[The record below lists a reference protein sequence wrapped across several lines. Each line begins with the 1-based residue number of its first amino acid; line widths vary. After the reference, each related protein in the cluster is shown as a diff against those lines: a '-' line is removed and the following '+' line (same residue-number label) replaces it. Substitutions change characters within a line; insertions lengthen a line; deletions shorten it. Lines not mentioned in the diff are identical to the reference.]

1 VEGVS
6 SMVSELR
13 PQLDRLACNV
23 LQGVVNL
30 GVSEHG

>member
-1 VEGVS
+1 MEGVS
-6 SMVSELR
+6 SMVSELW